1 MAKEKTGMMFV
12 LSSPSGAGKTTLT
25 KKIAENNKNFTISIS
40 HTTRKP
46 RPNEIN
52 GRDYKFVSEQEFNTL
67 VKENNFFEYA
77 NIFGNYYG
85 TLKKPVLE
93 LLSLGRDV
101 LFDIDWQGTQQLK
114 RIKSLSLVT
123 FFILPPNIQVLK
135 KRLLNRHKGQEELI
149 EKRMNKFNEEASHWS
164 EYNYVFINDDLDTCY
179 KKILNVIT
187 SEKKGIRQEQNL
199 DEIENN
205 WPKNI
210 PSGIIHADL
219 FPDNIFFKDDKL
231 TGIIDFY
238 FSCYDFYVFEI
249 AICLNALCFEGQKEN
264 LSFNVTKAKKFI
276 DGYSSIKKLT
286 EEEKKSLKILC
297 QGAAMRFLLT
307 RVFDYLNLTEG
318 AIVKI
323 KDPIEYLKRLEFHN
337 NVKNYEDYFF

>member
-1 MAKEKTGMMFV
+1 MAIYTKLSENNLKEFFLKYNLGKLLNYTGIQEGIENTNYFIQTDTGKFILTVYEKRVEEKDLPFFMGLMKNLFDANFPSPEPIINKNGNYV
-12 LSSPSGAGKTTLT
+12 TEISGKKAAVVSFLDGSAKKNLNPNDCHKIGIQAAKLHLITKNLIGKRENKLSVNSWRKIYKKVQKDCSRIHLNLT
-25 KKIAENNKNFTISIS
+25 KT
-40 HTTRKP
+40 
-46 RPNEIN
+46 
-52 GRDYKFVSEQEFNTL
+52 
-67 VKENNFFEYA
+67 
-77 NIFGNYYG
+77 
-85 TLKKPVLE
+85 
-93 LLSLGRDV
+93 
-101 LFDIDWQGTQQLK
+101 
-114 RIKSLSLVT
+114 
-123 FFILPPNIQVLK
+123 
-135 KRLLNRHKGQEELI
+135 I
-149 EKRMNKFNEEASHWS
+149 EK
-164 EYNYVFINDDLDTCY
+164 
-179 KKILNVIT
+179 
-187 SEKKGIRQEQNL
+187 NL

-238 FSCYDFYVFEI
+238 FSCYDFYAFEI

-307 RVFDYLNLTEG
+307 RVFDYLNLTDG
-318 AIVKI
+318 ALVKI

-337 NVKNYEDYFF
+337 SVKDYKDYFF

>member
-1 MAKEKTGMMFV
+1 MAIYTKLSENDLKEFFLNYNLGKLLNYKGIQEGIENTNYFTQTDKGKFILTVYEKRVEGKDLPFFMGLMKNLFDANFPSPEPIINKNGNYITEIFGKKAAV
-12 LSSPSGAGKTTLT
+12 VSFLDGSSKKNLNPNDCYKVGIQTAKLHLITKNLSGKRENKLSVNSWRKIYQKVQKDCSKIQQNLT
-25 KKIAENNKNFTISIS
+25 KI
-40 HTTRKP
+40 
-46 RPNEIN
+46 
-52 GRDYKFVSEQEFNTL
+52 
-67 VKENNFFEYA
+67 
-77 NIFGNYYG
+77 
-85 TLKKPVLE
+85 
-93 LLSLGRDV
+93 
-101 LFDIDWQGTQQLK
+101 
-114 RIKSLSLVT
+114 
-123 FFILPPNIQVLK
+123 
-135 KRLLNRHKGQEELI
+135 I
-149 EKRMNKFNEEASHWS
+149 EK
-164 EYNYVFINDDLDTCY
+164 
-179 KKILNVIT
+179 
-187 SEKKGIRQEQNL
+187 NL

-276 DGYSSIKKLT
+276 DGYSSIKKIT

-318 AIVKI
+318 ALVKI

-337 NVKNYEDYFF
+337 SVKNYQDYFF

>member
-1 MAKEKTGMMFV
+1 MAIYTK
-12 LSSPSGAGKTTLT
+12 LS
-25 KKIAENNKNFTISIS
+25 ENNLKEFFLKYNLGKLLNYKGIQEGIENTNYFIQTDKGKFILTVYEKRVEEKDLPFFMGLMKNLFDANFPSPEPI
-40 HTTRKP
+40 
-46 RPNEIN
+46 IN
-52 GRDYKFVSEQEFNTL
+52 KN
-67 VKENNFFEYA
+67 
-77 NIFGNYYG
+77 GNYVTEISG
-85 TLKKPVLE
+85 KKAAVVSFLDGSAKKNLNPNDCHKVGVQAAKLHLITKNLIVKRE
-93 LLSLGRDV
+93 NKLSVNSWRKIYKKVQKDCS
-101 LFDIDWQGTQQLK
+101 
-114 RIKSLSLVT
+114 RIH
-123 FFILPPNIQVLK
+123 
-135 KRLLNRHKGQEELI
+135 LNLAKTI
-149 EKRMNKFNEEASHWS
+149 EK
-164 EYNYVFINDDLDTCY
+164 
-179 KKILNVIT
+179 
-187 SEKKGIRQEQNL
+187 NL

-219 FPDNIFFKDDKL
+219 FPDNIFFKNDKL

-318 AIVKI
+318 ALVKI

-337 NVKNYEDYFF
+337 SVKDYQDYFF

>member
-1 MAKEKTGMMFV
+1 MAIYTK
-12 LSSPSGAGKTTLT
+12 LS
-25 KKIAENNKNFTISIS
+25 ENNLKEFFLKYNLGKLLNYKGIQEGIENTNYFIQTDKGKFILTVYEKRVEEKDLPFFMGLMKNLFDANFPSP
-40 HTTRKP
+40 KP
-46 RPNEIN
+46 IIN
-52 GRDYKFVSEQEFNTL
+52 KN
-67 VKENNFFEYA
+67 
-77 NIFGNYYG
+77 GNYVTEISG
-85 TLKKPVLE
+85 KKAAVVSFLDGSAKKNLNPNDCHKVGVQAAKLHLITKNLIGKRE
-93 LLSLGRDV
+93 NKLSVNSWRKIYKKVQKDCSRIHLN
-101 LFDIDWQGTQQLK
+101 LTQ
-114 RIKSLSLVT
+114 I
-123 FFILPPNIQVLK
+123 
-135 KRLLNRHKGQEELI
+135 I
-149 EKRMNKFNEEASHWS
+149 EK
-164 EYNYVFINDDLDTCY
+164 
-179 KKILNVIT
+179 
-187 SEKKGIRQEQNL
+187 NL

-318 AIVKI
+318 ALVKI

-337 NVKNYEDYFF
+337 SVKDHQDYFF